1 MEIPNNPANQS
12 GTDIAY
18 PKADIPPS
26 EKNEE
31 WAKLYAKAAW
41 NDWQYSVP
49 RTCFWNAAD
58 KYEELRL
65 YATGKQPINQYKKWF
80 NVDEATD
87 DTFLNLDWNV
97 RPVVAKYRDLA
108 ISRLVQ
114 TEYNIV
120 ATPIDPEA
128 RAELS
133 GIYADMTA
141 KIAMQA
147 AMNNPELQNHPILK
161 KQPGEPL
168 DSEELAMRVGFG
180 EQFNRSKDAEQAIML
195 ALYENRIKEIRRKWY
210 ESLFDCGVAGFYEWL
225 DRQTK
230 RPKCREVNVE
240 AVITS
245 MTRFADFHDLEYA
258 GEITDVPVT
267 YLATVTDKD
276 GNKKFTED
284 QLEYMR
290 NDVAGKWTT
299 ASMIGRSTN
308 YFKGFDKW
316 KVKVLELEFFSWNDY
331 YYNMWVNGKGNL
343 EFEWKNSAQSPQ
355 GKRKYKGKRIKVVYR
370 VKWIVGTDLAYD
382 FELAE
387 DMKRSNDP
395 KKKAETKLGYTFYA
409 PNFYEMRTLSMME
422 RLKPLADEYQ
432 MLCMRIQNMNAR
444 MIPDGFWIDLDAL
457 ESAALKKGGKDMEPM
472 QLLQMFYDTGILVG
486 RTHDLMNNNV
496 NFKPVL
502 PLANDN
508 SQKLTVMYQ
517 GLISI
522 IQQME
527 GLIGFNDATAGA
539 TINPKTLN
547 GAVQQM
553 DQTTNNAL
561 FPLQFAEKFLFES
574 LSNDMLI
581 RMQQAVKR
589 GPVSGYAPALGSN
602 TLKFMEISPAI
613 GAREYGILLEERTT
627 DDQKQILM
635 QQMGIDQQNQLI
647 DSSDVL
653 YIMNTYNVKQAQEML
668 AYKVK
673 KNKQAMMEAEQAKG
687 AQQSQGQMQVQQQA
701 SMLRMQELDHEYSL
715 KMKLADVVGAWQE
728 KTAAAGHNAKLIQ
741 TDMQITGDIIQ
752 KSMDG
757 ALAANTGAPPGQPP
771 GSSGGQPGPVQP
783 NPGPASQGAGQSQ
796 PSGQ

>member
-1 MEIPNNPANQS
+1 MEIPNSVTGNNSTAYAYPRP
-12 GTDIAY
+12 DIA
-18 PKADIPPS
+18 PS

-31 WAKLYAKAAW
+31 WGMTYAKAVW

-87 DTFLNLDWNV
+87 ETFLNLDWNV
-97 RPVVAKYRDLA
+97 RPVVAKYRDIA

-128 RAELS
+128 KAELQ

-141 KIAMQA
+141 KLAMQA
-147 AMNNPELQNHPILK
+147 TMNNPELQNHPLLK
-161 KQPGEPL
+161 TQPGEPL
-168 DSEELAMRVGFG
+168 DPEEMAMRVAFG

-195 ALYENRIKEIRRKWY
+195 AMYENRIKEIRRKWY
-210 ESLFDCGVAGFYEWL
+210 ESFFDCGVAGYYEWL
-225 DRQTK
+225 DKQTK
-230 RPKCREVNVE
+230 RPRCREVNVE
-240 AVITS
+240 AVVTS

-267 YLATVTDKD
+267 YLATVTDKE
-276 GNKKFTED
+276 GNKKFTDE
-284 QLEYMR
+284 QLDTLK

-316 KVKVLELEFFSWNDY
+316 KVKVLELEFLSWNDY

-343 EFEWKNSAQSPQ
+343 EFEWKTAPQSPQ

-370 VKWIVGTDLAYD
+370 VKWIVGTNHVYD

-395 KKKAETKLGYTFYA
+395 KKKAETRLGYTFYA

-444 MIPDGFWIDLDAL
+444 TIPDGFWIDLDAL
-457 ESAALKKGGKDMEPM
+457 EAAALSKGGKTLTTLE
-472 QLLQMFYDTGILVG
+472 LLQMFYDTGILAG

-502 PLANDN
+502 PLQNEN
-508 SQKLTVMYQ
+508 YQKSVAMGQ
-517 GLISI
+517 QLISI

-527 GLIGFNDATAGA
+527 GLIGFNDATAGT

-561 FPLQFAEKFLFES
+561 FPLQFGEKFLFEH
-574 LSNDMLI
+574 LANDMLI
-581 RMQQAVKR
+581 RMQQAVKK

-613 GAREYGILLEERTT
+613 GAREYGILLEERPT
-627 DDQKQILM
+627 DDQKQILL

-653 YIMNTYNVKQAQEML
+653 YIMNMYNVKQAQEML

-687 AQQSQGQMQVQQQA
+687 AQASQGQMQVQQQA
-701 SMLRMQELDHEYSL
+701 SQLRMMELDHEYGL
-715 KMKLADVVGAWQE
+715 KMKLADVVGAWAE
-728 KTAAAGHNAKLIQ
+728 KAAAIGHKAVLDK
-741 TDMQITGDIIQ
+741 TDMEITGDIIQ

-757 ALAANTGAPPGQPP
+757 ALAAQQAGNGASPSGPPQA
-771 GSSGGQPGPVQP
+771 SGPVQP
-783 NPGPASQGAGQSQ
+783 NPGPAPVGAGQSQ
-796 PSGQ
+796 